1 MWKLDMSCYINE
13 REGEED
19 VKGTHNMLKM
29 LALNNKALF
38 SCCQKSK
45 SFWVRV
51 LQHIYNYSNY
61 CPIID

>member
-1 MWKLDMSCYINE
+1 MWKLDMSCYMNG

-29 LALNNKALF
+29 LALNNKVLF

-45 SFWVRV
+45 SF
-51 LQHIYNYSNY
+51 
-61 CPIID
+61 